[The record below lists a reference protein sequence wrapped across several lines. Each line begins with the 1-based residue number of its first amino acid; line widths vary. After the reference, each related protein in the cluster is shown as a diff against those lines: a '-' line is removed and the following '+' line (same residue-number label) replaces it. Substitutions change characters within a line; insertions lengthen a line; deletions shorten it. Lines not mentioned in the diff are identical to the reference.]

1 MALRL
6 IWAGAGLFCLFLA
19 ALGVLLPFWPA
30 PPFAVLAALCL
41 TAAWPAL
48 RRPLLRWP
56 FFERL
61 FRRWD
66 RSAGAPPGLRLR
78 TALALAVDAIETT
91 LSAQLAKFKQPK
103 SVIFVDSLPRNSM
116 GKVQKA
122 ALRKT
127 HDGLFS

>member
-66 RSAGAPPGLRLR
+66 RSADAPPSLRLR
-78 TALALAVDAIETT
+78 TALALAVDAMLE
-91 LSAQLAKFKQPK
+91 
-103 SVIFVDSLPRNSM
+103 
-116 GKVQKA
+116 
-122 ALRKT
+122 AL
-127 HDGLFS
+127 HAVSQGLRRWWRGRR

>member
-41 TAAWPAL
+41 TATWPAL
-48 RRPLLRWP
+48 RQPLLRWP
-56 FFERL
+56 FFQRL

-78 TALALAVDAIETT
+78 TAFAL
-91 LSAQLAKFKQPK
+91 
-103 SVIFVDSLPRNSM
+103 SL
-116 GKVQKA
+116 A
-122 ALRKT
+122 ALLEAM
-127 HDGLFS
+127 HAVSQGLRRWVRRRR